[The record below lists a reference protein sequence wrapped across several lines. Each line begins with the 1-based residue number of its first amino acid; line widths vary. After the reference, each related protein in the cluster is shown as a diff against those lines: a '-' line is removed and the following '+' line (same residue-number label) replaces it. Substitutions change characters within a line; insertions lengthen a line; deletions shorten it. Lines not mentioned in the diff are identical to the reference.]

1 MLIGTFR
8 EWLRDSENNYK
19 TFLSSLTELENLQN
33 ESLDSHSE
41 IEKIESENGFKF
53 YYFNIEDKKFRVILE
68 VVDNETGINFE
79 QFLNGKYTASGIS
92 KNLSAKEVM
101 LLFGTLFYIIKKYSI
116 TLHYSVFTDD
126 RKKFRVY
133 MRILMGKGAKNIRY
147 NFIYNGKV
155 VHIEFETSDT
165 ESWIT
170 KKIKD
175 FKYKTNFK

>member
-1 MLIGTFR
+1 MKTFK

-79 QFLNGKYTASGIS
+79 QFLNGRYTASGIS

-101 LLFGTLFYIIKKYSI
+101 LLFGTVFYIIKK
-116 TLHYSVFTDD
+116 
-126 RKKFRVY
+126 
-133 MRILMGKGAKNIRY
+133 
-147 NFIYNGKV
+147 
-155 VHIEFETSDT
+155 
-165 ESWIT
+165 
-170 KKIKD
+170 
-175 FKYKTNFK
+175 